1 LRSIQRALLAW
12 LALALVFG
20 MALVV
25 VFTYANAYAQ
35 ITRVF
40 DDELIK
46 VAEAVSLGE
55 EWRGPHRA
63 RIPRPGFNLSVRAYD
78 QRGVLYFESA
88 LPSMPEDVPRLFETA
103 FADVATRAGRWHIY
117 THVLPEGV
125 IQVGQP
131 ELTRQR
137 LARDLSLRMALP
149 ELVVVPLLLFFV
161 AWVLRRG
168 LGPLAQVS
176 RRVKER
182 DAARLDALP
191 TGGVPEEL
199 LPLIEEINALLARLA
214 ATIEAQRRFVADAA
228 HELRTPVAALAL
240 QAQVAE
246 RAAQPAARSAAFTE
260 LHKGIARAARV
271 VEQLLKLARLGPDGV
286 PEPMREVDLAELARE
301 VVGSMALTAR
311 AQGVDLGADAP
322 GRAPMR
328 GAAAELRTLVTN
340 LVENAVRYAPRDSEV
355 TVEVRAEPGG
365 VRMTVTDAGPG
376 IRAEERARVFERF
389 GRASDDQ
396 TPGLGLGLAIAKA
409 IVERHGGRIS
419 LEDAHPG
426 AAPPGLA
433 AVVVLPSPQS

>member
-1 LRSIQRALLAW
+1 
-12 LALALVFG
+12 
-20 MALVV
+20 
-25 VFTYANAYAQ
+25 
-35 ITRVF
+35 
-40 DDELIK
+40 
-46 VAEAVSLGE
+46 
-55 EWRGPHRA
+55 
-63 RIPRPGFNLSVRAYD
+63 
-78 QRGVLYFESA
+78 
-88 LPSMPEDVPRLFETA
+88 
-103 FADVATRAGRWHIY
+103 
-117 THVLPEGV
+117 
-125 IQVGQP
+125 
-131 ELTRQR
+131 
-137 LARDLSLRMALP
+137 
-149 ELVVVPLLLFFV
+149 
-161 AWVLRRG
+161 
-168 LGPLAQVS
+168 
-176 RRVKER
+176 
-182 DAARLDALP
+182 
-191 TGGVPEEL
+191 
-199 LPLIEEINALLARLA
+199 
-214 ATIEAQRRFVADAA
+214 
-228 HELRTPVAALAL
+228 
-240 QAQVAE
+240 
-246 RAAQPAARSAAFTE
+246 
-260 LHKGIARAARV
+260 
-271 VEQLLKLARLGPDGV
+271 
-286 PEPMREVDLAELARE
+286 MREVDLAELARE